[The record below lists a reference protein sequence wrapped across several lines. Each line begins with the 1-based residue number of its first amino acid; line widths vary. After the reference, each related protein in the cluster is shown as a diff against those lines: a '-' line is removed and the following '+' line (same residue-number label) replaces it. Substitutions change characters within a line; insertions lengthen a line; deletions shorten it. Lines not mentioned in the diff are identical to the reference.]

1 MTRRE
6 RLEAVIRGEISEELI
21 ESCKEELAKLNERA
35 ARANEEAKTTGNYLE
50 NKEYEERICAAL
62 REMSEPVQVDEL
74 GERIGSTLTRQ
85 RLTAICTNLIREG
98 RIRSCDV
105 KVKNKGKRKAYY
117 ID

>member
-21 ESCKEELAKLNERA
+21 KSCREELAKLDERA
-35 ARANEEAKTTGNYLE
+35 ARASEEVKTTGNYIE

-62 REMSEPVQVDEL
+62 SEEPIQIDEL
-74 GERIGSTLTRQ
+74 GELIGSTLSRQ

-98 RIRSCDV
+98 RIKSCDV

>member
-1 MTRRE
+1 MTRRQ
-6 RLEAVIRGEISEELI
+6 RLEAVIRGEITEELI
-21 ESCKEELAKLNERA
+21 EECRVELAKLDERS
-35 ARANEEAKTTGNYLE
+35 ARANEEAKTSANYRE

-62 REMSEPVQVDEL
+62 GSDPIQIDEL
-74 GERIGSTLTRQ
+74 AERIGWTLSRQ

-98 RIRSCDV
+98 RIKSCDV

>member
-1 MTRRE
+1 MTRRQ
-6 RLEAVIRGEISEELI
+6 RLEAVIAGNITEELI
-21 ESCKEELAKLNERA
+21 EECKAELAKLDERS
-35 ARANEEAKTTGNYLE
+35 ARANEDAKMSANYVE

-74 GERIGSTLTRQ
+74 AEKVGSTLTRQ

-98 RIRSCDV
+98 RIKSCDV
-105 KVKNKGKRKAYY
+105 KVKNKGKGKAYY

>member
-1 MTRRE
+1 MTRRQ
-6 RLEAVIRGEISEELI
+6 RLEAVIRGEITEELI
-21 ESCKEELAKLNERA
+21 EDCKVELAKLDERS
-35 ARANEEAKTTGNYLE
+35 ARANQVNKESANYLE

-74 GERIGSTLTRQ
+74 AEHIGSTLTRQ

-98 RIRSCDV
+98 RIKSCDV

-117 ID
+117 V